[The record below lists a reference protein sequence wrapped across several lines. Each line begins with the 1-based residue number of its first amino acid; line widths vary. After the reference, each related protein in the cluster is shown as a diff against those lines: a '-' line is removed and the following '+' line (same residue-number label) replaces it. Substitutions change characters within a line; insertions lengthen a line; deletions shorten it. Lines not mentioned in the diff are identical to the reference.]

1 MTESWQKFDKNKT
14 PLGLVD
20 PCFIEEVAQV
30 LHYGA
35 YKYSP
40 GNWIKADTALRHY
53 EALDRHFL
61 AMKKGEVYDEESG
74 LTHAA
79 HASCNLMFLM
89 YHHRNFPREK
99 LMFQDKAPVE
109 PFIPEKAP
117 YFQKKDTKP

>member
-1 MTESWQKFDKNKT
+1 MTWQKFDSDKT

-40 GNWIKADTALRHY
+40 GNWIAADTAKRHY

-61 AMKKGEVYDEESG
+61 AMKKGEVLDEESG

-79 HASCNLMFLM
+79 HAACNMMFIM
-89 YHHRNFPREK
+89 FHNRNFPRET
-99 LMFQDKAPVE
+99 LMFQDKAGVA
-109 PFIPEKAP
+109 PFNPDDAP
-117 YFQKKDTKP
+117 YFVNKTESLK